1 MTPSWSQL
9 PCGTGG
15 RAHDARGQASSV
27 QEVLTRVSARCYP
40 YMKHE
45 SPFNFVRANAPRDAR
60 GQKTRPKL
68 LRAAEV
74 IFGEKG
80 YERAS
85 IADITRKSG
94 VALGTFYVYFPDKQS
109 IFVEVVDELGERLRR
124 LIAESVSGFDH
135 RIDVE
140 REGLRA
146 FFEFAREHPNLY
158 RVVRQAEFVDEA
170 CYRRYYDRFAKGYV
184 RGLTQ
189 AMEGGEIRTM
199 DPEVLAY
206 CLMGIGDFLGMRWI
220 VWRRIR
226 AWSACWTPPWR
237 SSATGWIRAGAPRG
251 QGRREGRQQGHS
263 SFRSARRPSRAQH
276 PSEHDMRYAQIL
288 STGRY
293 VPEKVITNADMDT
306 HPGRAGGRLAR
317 AERGHPRA
325 ARDGGRPGHL
335 ATWRGR
341 RARGARSARA
351 CAPTSSTS

>member
-1 MTPSWSQL
+1 VTP
-9 PCGTGG
+9 
-15 RAHDARGQASSV
+15 RGQR
-27 QEVLTRVSARCYP
+27 TR
-40 YMKHE
+40 
-45 SPFNFVRANAPRDAR
+45 
-60 GQKTRPKL
+60 QKL

-124 LIAESVSGFDH
+124 LIAESVSGLTH

-189 AMEGGEIRTM
+189 AMEAGQVRRM
-199 DPEVLAY
+199 DPESLAY
-206 CLMGIGDFLGMRWI
+206 CLMGIGDFHGMRWVI
-220 VWRRIR
+220 WEGDLSIEGVLDTAMALIR
-226 AWSACWTPPWR
+226 H
-237 SSATGWIRAGAPRG
+237 GMDPRP
-251 QGRREGRQQGHS
+251 
-263 SFRSARRPSRAQH
+263 ASRASKA
-276 PSEHDMRYAQIL
+276 PAKAL
-288 STGRY
+288 ST
-293 VPEKVITNADMDT
+293 KASSTQAK
-306 HPGRAGGRLAR
+306 
-317 AERGHPRA
+317 RGTRA
-325 ARDGGRPGHL
+325 ARNTL
-335 ATWRGR
+335 
-341 RARGARSARA
+341 RS
-351 CAPTSSTS
+351 TV